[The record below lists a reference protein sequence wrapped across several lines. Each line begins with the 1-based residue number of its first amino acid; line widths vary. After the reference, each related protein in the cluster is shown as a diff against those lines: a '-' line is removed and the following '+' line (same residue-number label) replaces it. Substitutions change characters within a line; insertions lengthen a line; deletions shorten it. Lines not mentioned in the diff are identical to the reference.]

1 MSSTSSYQSTNAMVD
16 AFKNIQKGI
25 NGLTRSKSLA
35 SCNQYDFRP
44 EPDVHIPIY
53 SYSCVE
59 WAFKKHSD
67 VLPVQARGLFVRQVP
82 DVPGSWMI
90 VARGYDKFFNVG
102 EVPTTTWDYIEKNT
116 VGPYEITLKENGCI
130 IFIAAVEGHILV
142 TSKHALGPSKDSN
155 REAPSHADMGERWL
169 DTHLKQSGS
178 TRKELAEFL
187 TEHNITAVFELAD
200 DEFEEHILE
209 YPPDRRGLYLHG
221 INQNTPEFITW
232 SVERLSVFAKRFGF
246 FLVEFLIRDTVA
258 DIRAL
263 AEECGKT
270 GSYKGRPI
278 EGFVVRSQLNTHGL
292 SKTSQQTTY
301 LFKIKYDEPYLMFRE
316 WREATMAILH
326 GRADR
331 FTPRHALTGNYMAW
345 VVNKRK
351 EKPHLFA
358 KYTQM
363 KGIIYTRNLFLREQG
378 LKSICGSE
386 ILKLANESYV
396 QTEHASLLPSTG
408 TNGSTPISLNGIDS
422 ANQKILLVPIA
433 TVGIGKTT
441 LARALA
447 NMFPIEHVQSDD
459 IKSKKGTASL
469 FLAKVINSFKTKD
482 IVFAD
487 RNNHLYQHREKL
499 SISFRGAY
507 PNGKLVALD
516 WGVEKADKN
525 ELIRLT
531 TNRINSRGDNHQ
543 TLTSKD
549 PKLRGIIHGF
559 VNKRSRFDR
568 SNPADSMFDQVIS
581 LNVKNSVARNA
592 ELIIQ
597 ALGWKSPDPSDMV
610 SSVQFALEY
619 KLPANQSLASISSA
633 AQSINNQPKNTLP
646 ESTDANLVSLTQN
659 LNISGLPKKKR
670 PRYFAIKIA
679 EDLEPILETLFSDSK
694 LALDGFW
701 SKLVKSGRV
710 NAHRK
715 NGWHVTL
722 GFQNTGDI
730 YNRYLEW
737 WHRTAINGKINGS
750 ASLKSEPN
758 SQIDAL
764 ALDDADKYLFS
775 PMQPVQ
781 VCIKKI
787 AWDGMLMAIEV
798 TGTYP
803 EMPCSNK
810 IPHITVATINNSVKH
825 VKSNLML
832 ELANSGST
840 SLEIHT
846 LTFPT
851 EIVLNGTLEGMF

>member
-102 EVPTTTWDYIEKNT
+102 EVPTTTWDYIEKNA

-292 SKTSQQTTY
+292 SKTSQQATY

-408 TNGSTPISLNGIDS
+408 TNGSTSISLNGIDS

-549 PKLRGIIHGF
+549 PKLRGIIHGSKCR
-559 VNKRSRFDR
+559 VDYS
-568 SNPADSMFDQVIS
+568 STWMEIS
-581 LNVKNSVARNA
+581 
-592 ELIIQ
+592 
-597 ALGWKSPDPSDMV
+597 G
-610 SSVQFALEY
+610 
-619 KLPANQSLASISSA
+619 SIGYA
-633 AQSINNQPKNTLP
+633 AQSINNRPKNTLP

-710 NAHRK
+710 DAHRK

-737 WHRTAINGKINGS
+737 WYRTAINGKINGS

-764 ALDDADKYLFS
+764 TLGDADKYLFS

-781 VCIKKI
+781 
-787 AWDGMLMAIEV
+787 
-798 TGTYP
+798 
-803 EMPCSNK
+803 
-810 IPHITVATINNSVKH
+810 
-825 VKSNLML
+825 SNLML